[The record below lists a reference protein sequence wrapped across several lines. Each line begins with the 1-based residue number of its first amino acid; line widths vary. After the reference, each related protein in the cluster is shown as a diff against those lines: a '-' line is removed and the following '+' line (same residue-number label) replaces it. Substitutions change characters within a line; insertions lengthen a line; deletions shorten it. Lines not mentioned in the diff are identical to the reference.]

1 MRTYLDC
8 IPCIMQQMLRTAR
21 LVTDDEDLQMQ
32 VLVESGRML
41 DTFQLEDS
49 PPQMVRGLYQRLAEI
64 VGDPDPYFQLRKSS
78 TKEALTL
85 YPRLKAFVAA
95 ADDPILAGATVA
107 AVGNLIDYGAVKGEI
122 RIEEDVE
129 SMLQQEVCWDDFPDF
144 RADLLNAD
152 WILYL
157 GDNAGETVFDRVFI
171 ETLGKRVIYVVRGG
185 PAINDALV
193 EDAVDAGLDQAAEIV
208 SSGVAVC
215 GTIPGLVSAEV
226 QGLLESSPIIIS
238 KGQGNCETLN
248 DIPGPIYFL
257 LKVKCEMMSRLINVP
272 EGKLVLKKSPLFQP
286 HVQLG
291 DAA

>member
-1 MRTYLDC
+1 V
-8 IPCIMQQMLRTAR
+8 Q
-21 LVTDDEDLQMQ
+21 
-32 VLVESGRML
+32 
-41 DTFQLEDS
+41 
-49 PPQMVRGLYQRLAEI
+49 
-64 VGDPDPYFQLRKSS
+64 
-78 TKEALTL
+78 
-85 YPRLKAFVAA
+85 
-95 ADDPILAGATVA
+95 
-107 AVGNLIDYGAVKGEI
+107 
-122 RIEEDVE
+122 
-129 SMLQQEVCWDDFPDF
+129 VCWEDFPEF
-144 RADLLNAD
+144 RADLLEAD

-171 ETLGKRVIYVVRGG
+171 ETLGKRVVYVVRGG

-208 SSGVAVC
+208 SSGAAVT
-215 GTIPGLVSAEV
+215 GTIPELVSAEV
-226 QGLLESSPIIIS
+226 LELLASAPIIIS